1 MSFRQ
6 IQCASDDPEV
16 VARKRISFSNQ
27 NFFIGCPV
35 ESFIVEDL
43 TGLAKF
49 DGLQLKSWGTGDTQ
63 RYLFKGTESTLTED
77 DGLYAFGFTTK
88 NTAETLKV

>member
-35 ESFIVEDL
+35 ESLIVEDL

-49 DGLQLKSWGTGDTQ
+49 DGLQSWETGDIQ
-63 RYLFKGTESTLTED
+63 RYIFKGTESTLTED